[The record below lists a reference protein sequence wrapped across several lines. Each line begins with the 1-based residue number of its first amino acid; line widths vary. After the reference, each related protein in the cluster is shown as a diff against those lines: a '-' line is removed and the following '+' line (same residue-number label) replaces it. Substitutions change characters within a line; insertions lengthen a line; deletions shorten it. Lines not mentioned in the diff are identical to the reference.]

1 MYELLHCLNEIT
13 NIFSNVCII
22 SISIWLVTK
31 YLSVKKNILLSI
43 NKKMEDDIDKI
54 INEISET
61 SCLTPLNEETNS
73 PMKERLICLVAGGKA
88 KEYLGKNIT
97 SSEIENLDEKEITKL
112 YARYEAYMGG
122 VINKTV
128 KKHMVTA
135 YTNVVKLLLPSKF
148 KIEDVDK
155 LNDSL
160 NEGPF
165 IELALSKYT
174 CQFYHQFGHFM
185 APLEALLLTSNH
197 VRGEKSLPDA
207 IDVDVVEID

>member
-1 MYELLHCLNEIT
+1 MNKLNEIT
-13 NIFSNVCII
+13 SIFSNICVI
-22 SISIWLVTK
+22 SISIWLVVK
-31 YLSVKKNILLSI
+31 YFVLKNIFLNIKKN
-43 NKKMEDDIDKI
+43 MEDDIDNI
-54 INEISET
+54 IKMAD
-61 SCLTPLNEETNS
+61 TPIDTNTLIDDDPS
-73 PMKERLICLVAGGKA
+73 PMRERLIGITAGGKA

-122 VINKTV
+122 LITKTI
-128 KKHMVTA
+128 KKHVITA
-135 YTNVVKLLLPSKF
+135 YTNAVKVLLPTRF
-148 KIEDVDK
+148 KIENVDQ

-197 VRGEKSLPDA
+197 VTTELPNVEEVKLNS
-207 IDVDVVEID
+207 IVDEILK